1 MKNKK
6 IVYFVL
12 ILFLFL
18 FLKPSNV
25 FATTHITVKNHNNED
40 ILFTLPDEF
49 DQFQYILIIE
59 GYRDDSS
66 SYKVYWSNEPFSISA
81 IEGTSYFFSSTNG
94 AYYTYYS
101 TISSDGFDISTLAAA
116 TQHYSN
122 YQNSYAFKLIF
133 STFNLAD
140 EDGTIIF
147 PKGEYGVD
155 YSNTNNSSDFYE
167 GNTGSIVQGPSS
179 STTDTSGTADN
190 VNNAANEIFNKFSF
204 TDTIKNN
211 VNGLIDFITS
221 IEPCPTL
228 TLDVSSKWYT
238 GTLKIIDLSFYEP
251 YKEAGDLIIVA
262 FAYLL
267 FLWQIFL
274 KLPDIVNGVGSAA
287 YSVSSYSESRINSQ
301 LKGGKK

>member
-6 IVYFVL
+6 IIYIVL

-18 FLKPSNV
+18 FSNPLNA
-25 FATTHITVKNHNNED
+25 FATTHITVKNHNNEN
-40 ILFTLPDEF
+40 IFFTLPNEF

-59 GYRDDSS
+59 GFRDDSS
-66 SYKVYWSNEPFSISA
+66 SYKVYWSNEPFSISS
-81 IEGTSYFFSSTNG
+81 IEGTSYFFSSNNG
-94 AYYTYYS
+94 AYWTYYS
-101 TISSDGFDISTLAAA
+101 AIDNDNFDISTVTPV

-122 YQNSYAFKLIF
+122 YQAGYAFKVIF

-140 EDGTIIF
+140 SNGNIIF
-147 PKGEYGVD
+147 AEGEYGVD
-155 YSNTNNSSDFYE
+155 YTNTNNSEDFYE
-167 GNTGSIVQGPSS
+167 GNSGAIVQGPSTS
-179 STTDTSGTADN
+179 IDTSATSDN

-287 YSVSSYSESRINSQ
+287 YSVSSYSESRVNSQ